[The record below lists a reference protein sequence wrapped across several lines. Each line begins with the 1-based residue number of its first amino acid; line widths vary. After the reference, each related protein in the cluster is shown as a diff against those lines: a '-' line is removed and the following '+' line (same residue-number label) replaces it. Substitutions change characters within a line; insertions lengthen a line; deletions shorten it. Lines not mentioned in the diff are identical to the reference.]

1 MYPAHLTFHC
11 YNIEGLTSLANYLT
25 VNLLLPIMKSIHKL
39 AAIAAG
45 LSLSLTA
52 AAQEQA
58 TTASSTG
65 SHRPIP
71 PSDQMFRKSIWRQV
85 DLREKQNK
93 PMFSEG
99 KEISRVILEAVK
111 RGELQ
116 AFKNDSL
123 TSTFTPTEVSG
134 NMSYADQKVELSA
147 EEKAA
152 GFSDTDLGGGGDA
165 WGAPTP
171 KKSASKKVPKLGAN
185 GKPMKD
191 KKGRVIM
198 VNAPAA
204 VAVAKA
210 KAPGNEYR
218 YKDLYEME
226 LKEDMIFDK
235 KRSRMYHDIKAI
247 TLLVPSTLSA
257 NVSGIE
263 KPIGTFKYSDLVK
276 VFRNNPQSAIWF
288 NAENDAQH
296 KNLADAFELW
306 LFNSYITKVS
316 NAGDS
321 RLDDIYG
328 GAQQGI
334 LAAQQTAA
342 DLIEY
347 EYNLWS
353 F

>member
-1 MYPAHLTFHC
+1 
-11 YNIEGLTSLANYLT
+11 
-25 VNLLLPIMKSIHKL
+25 MKSMHTL
-39 AAIAAG
+39 AVIAAG
-45 LSLSLTA
+45 LTLSVSA
-52 AAQEQA
+52 SAQEQA

-99 KEISRVILEAVK
+99 KEISRIIIEAVK

-116 AFKNDSL
+116 AYKNDSL
-123 TSTFTPTEVSG
+123 TSTFNAQEVSG
-134 NMSYADQKVELSA
+134 NMSYADEGMKLSD

-152 GFSDTDLGGGGDA
+152 GFSEKDLGGGGDD
-165 WGAPTP
+165 WGAPAP
-171 KKSASKKVPKLGAN
+171 KKAAATKKVPKLDAA

-191 KKGRVIM
+191 RKGKVIM
-198 VNAPAA
+198 VAAPAA
-204 VAVAKA
+204 VTAAAK
-210 KAPGNEYR
+210 PVGNEYR
-218 YKDLYEME
+218 MKDLYEME
-226 LKEDMIFDK
+226 VKEDMIFDK
-235 KRSRMYHDIKAI
+235 KRSRMYHDIKSI
-247 TLLVPSTLSA
+247 TLLVPSTLPS
-257 NVSGIE
+257 NTSGIE

-276 VFRNNPQSAIWF
+276 VFRANPQNAIWF

-334 LAAQQTAA
+334 LAAQQTSA

>member
-1 MYPAHLTFHC
+1 
-11 YNIEGLTSLANYLT
+11 
-25 VNLLLPIMKSIHKL
+25 MKATHTL
-39 AAIAAG
+39 AAFAAG
-45 LSLSLTA
+45 LLLSTA
-52 AAQEQA
+52 ALAQEQA

-65 SHRPIP
+65 SRRPIP
-71 PSDQMFRKSIWRQV
+71 LSDQMFRKSIWRAI

-93 PMFSEG
+93 PMFSENR
-99 KEISRVILEAVK
+99 EITRVIIDAVK
-111 RGELQ
+111 RGEIQ
-116 AFKNDSL
+116 AYKNDSL
-123 TSTFTPTEVSG
+123 TSTFTPAEMSS
-134 NMSYADQKVELSA
+134 NMSYADKSNELSA
-147 EEKAA
+147 DEKAA
-152 GFSDTDLGGGGDA
+152 GFSESDLGGGAAAADD
-165 WGAPTP
+165 WGAPA
-171 KKSASKKVPKLGAN
+171 KKGAKATAATTRRPKLAAN

-191 KKGRVIM
+191 KRGKVIYET
-198 VNAPAA
+198 VPAVAA
-204 VAVAKA
+204 VAAAPKA
-210 KAPGNEYR
+210 SSYEYR
-218 YKDLYEME
+218 PKDLYQLE

-235 KRSRMYHDIKAI
+235 KRSRMYHDIKSI
-247 TLLVPSTLSA
+247 GILVPSTLKD

-263 KPIGTFKYSDLVK
+263 KTVGYFKYNDLVK
-276 VFRNNPQSAIWF
+276 VFRANPQTAIWF
-288 NAENDAQH
+288 NAQNDAQH

-328 GAQQGI
+328 GQQQGI

>member
-1 MYPAHLTFHC
+1 
-11 YNIEGLTSLANYLT
+11 
-25 VNLLLPIMKSIHKL
+25 MKSLHTL

-71 PSDQMFRKSIWRQV
+71 LSDQMFRKSIWRQV

-99 KEISRVILEAVK
+99 KEISRVILDAVR

-116 AFKNDSL
+116 AYKNDSL
-123 TSTFTPTEVSG
+123 TSTYTAVEVQG
-134 NMSYADQKVELSA
+134 NSSYVDAVDKLSA
-147 EEKAA
+147 DEIAA
-152 GFSDTDLGGGGDA
+152 GFKPESGGDD
-165 WGAPTP
+165 WGAPAPRATV
-171 KKSASKKVPKLGAN
+171 KKVPKLNAA

-191 KKGRVIM
+191 SRGRVIM

-204 VAVAKA
+204 AVVVAKPKPA
-210 KAPGNEYR
+210 GNEYR
-218 YKDLYEME
+218 PKDLYEME
-226 LKEDMIFDK
+226 IKEDMIFDK
-235 KRSRMYHDIKAI
+235 KRSRMYHDIKSI
-247 TLLVPSTLSA
+247 TLLVPSTLAS
-257 NVSGIE
+257 NTSGIE

-276 VFRNNPQSAIWF
+276 VFRANPQNAIWF

-334 LAAQQTAA
+334 LAAQQTSA

>member
-1 MYPAHLTFHC
+1 
-11 YNIEGLTSLANYLT
+11 
-25 VNLLLPIMKSIHKL
+25 MKSLHTI

-45 LSLSLTA
+45 LTLSLTA
-52 AAQEQA
+52 SAQEQA
-58 TTASSTG
+58 TTASSNG

-71 PSDQMFRKSIWRQV
+71 TSDQMFRKTIWRAI

-93 PMFSEG
+93 PMFSQD
-99 KEISRVILEAVK
+99 KEITRVIIEAVK

-116 AFKNDSL
+116 VYKNDSL
-123 TSTFTPTEVSG
+123 TSTYNPQEVSE
-134 NMSYADQKVELSA
+134 NMSYADKANELSA

-152 GFSDTDLGGGGDA
+152 GFSEKDLGGGSDDA
-165 WGAPTP
+165 WGAAPAAGG
-171 KKSASKKVPKLGAN
+171 KKKTATIKQPKLDKN

-198 VNAPAA
+198 ETVAA
-204 VAVAKA
+204 TPPPPPK
-210 KAPGNEYR
+210 PTSFEYR
-218 YKDLYEME
+218 YKDLYQME

-235 KRSRMYHDIKAI
+235 KRSRMYHDIKTI
-247 TLLVPSTLSA
+247 TLLVPSTLPA
-257 NVSGIE
+257 NTSGIE

-276 VFRNNPQSAIWF
+276 VFRNNPQNAIWF
-288 NAENDAQH
+288 NAQNDAQH

-316 NAGDS
+316 NPGDS
-321 RLDDIYG
+321 MLSDVYG
-328 GAQQGI
+328 GQREGI

-342 DLIEY
+342 DLVEY

>member
-1 MYPAHLTFHC
+1 
-11 YNIEGLTSLANYLT
+11 
-25 VNLLLPIMKSIHKL
+25 MKSLHTL

-45 LSLSLTA
+45 FSLSLTA

-71 PSDQMFRKSIWRQV
+71 LSDQMFRKSIWRQV

-99 KEISRVILEAVK
+99 KEISRVIMDAVR

-116 AFKNDSL
+116 AYKNDSL
-123 TSTFTPTEVSG
+123 TSTLTAVEVQS
-134 NMSYADQKVELSA
+134 NNSYVDAVDKLSA
-147 EEKAA
+147 DEIAA
-152 GFSDTDLGGGGDA
+152 GFKPESAGGGDD
-165 WGAPTP
+165 WGAPAP
-171 KKSASKKVPKLGAN
+171 KKAAAKKVAKLDAA

-191 KKGRVIM
+191 KKGKVIM

-204 VAVAKA
+204 VAVAA
-210 KAPGNEYR
+210 KPAGNEYR
-218 YKDLYEME
+218 PKDIYEME
-226 LKEDMIFDK
+226 IKEDMIFDK
-235 KRSRMYHDIKAI
+235 KRSRMYHEIQSV
-247 TLLVPSTLSA
+247 TLLIPATKNKKSVDL
-257 NVSGIE
+257 
-263 KPIGTFKYSDLVK
+263 PIATFKYKDLVK
-276 VFRNNPQSAIWF
+276 VFRKNPETAIWF

-334 LAAQQTAA
+334 LAAQQTSA

>member
-1 MYPAHLTFHC
+1 
-11 YNIEGLTSLANYLT
+11 
-25 VNLLLPIMKSIHKL
+25 MKSIHTL
-39 AAIAAG
+39 AALAAV

-52 AAQEQA
+52 SAQEQA
-58 TTASSTG
+58 TTANSTG
-65 SHRPIP
+65 SRRPIP
-71 PSDQMFRKSIWRQV
+71 LSDQMFRKSIWRQV

-99 KEISRVILEAVK
+99 KEISRIIIDAVK

-116 AFKNDSL
+116 AYKNDSL
-123 TSTFTPTEVSG
+123 TSTLNPQEVSG
-134 NMSYADQKVELSA
+134 NMSFQDQKVELSA

-152 GFSDTDLGGGGDA
+152 GFSEKDLGGGSDDG
-165 WGAPTP
+165 WGTSAP
-171 KKSASKKVPKLGAN
+171 KKGAKKVVAKKVAKLDAA

-191 KKGRVIM
+191 KKGKVIM
-198 VNAPAA
+198 VATAPAA
-204 VAVAKA
+204 A
-210 KAPGNEYR
+210 APKPASAGNEYR

-235 KRSRMYHDIKAI
+235 KRSRMYHDIKSI
-247 TLLVPSTLSA
+247 TLLVPSTLPS

-276 VFRNNPQSAIWF
+276 VFRNNPQNAIWF

-334 LAAQQTAA
+334 LAAQQTSA

>member
-1 MYPAHLTFHC
+1 
-11 YNIEGLTSLANYLT
+11 
-25 VNLLLPIMKSIHKL
+25 MKSLHTM

-52 AAQEQA
+52 SAQEQA

-71 PSDQMFRKSIWRQV
+71 LSDQMFRKSIWRQV

-99 KEISRVILEAVK
+99 KEISRVILDAVK

-116 AFKNDSL
+116 AYKNDSL
-123 TSTFTPTEVSG
+123 TSTYTAAEVQS
-134 NMSYADQKVELSA
+134 NNSYVDAVDKLSA
-147 EEKAA
+147 DEIAA
-152 GFSDTDLGGGGDA
+152 GFKPESGAADDG
-165 WGAPTP
+165 WGAPAP
-171 KKSASKKVPKLGAN
+171 KKPATKKVPKLDAA

-191 KKGRVIM
+191 KKGKVIM

-204 VAVAKA
+204 PTVAA
-210 KAPGNEYR
+210 APKPAGNEYR
-218 YKDLYEME
+218 PKDIYEME
-226 LKEDMIFDK
+226 IKEDMIFDK
-235 KRSRMYHDIKAI
+235 KRSRMYHDIKSI
-247 TLLVPSTLSA
+247 TLLVPSTLAS
-257 NVSGIE
+257 NTSGIE

-276 VFRNNPQSAIWF
+276 VFRANPQNAIWF

-334 LAAQQTAA
+334 LAAQQTSA

>member
-1 MYPAHLTFHC
+1 
-11 YNIEGLTSLANYLT
+11 
-25 VNLLLPIMKSIHKL
+25 MKSIHTL

-99 KEISRVILEAVK
+99 KEISRVILDAVK

-116 AFKNDSL
+116 AYKNDSL
-123 TSTFTPTEVSG
+123 TSTFTPAEVSS
-134 NMSYADQKVELSA
+134 NMSYADETVKLSD

-152 GFSDTDLGGGGDA
+152 GFSEKDLGGGGDD
-165 WGAPTP
+165 WGAPAP
-171 KKSASKKVPKLGAN
+171 KKGATKKIPKLDAK

-204 VAVAKA
+204 VAVVAKP
-210 KAPGNEYR
+210 APAANEYR
-218 YKDLYEME
+218 PKDIYEME

-247 TLLVPSTLSA
+247 TLLVPSTLAS

-263 KPIGTFKYSDLVK
+263 KTIGTFKYSDLVK
-276 VFRNNPQSAIWF
+276 VFRNNPQNAIWF

-342 DLIEY
+342 DLVEY

>member
-1 MYPAHLTFHC
+1 
-11 YNIEGLTSLANYLT
+11 
-25 VNLLLPIMKSIHKL
+25 MKSISTL

-45 LSLSLTA
+45 LSLSFA
-52 AAQEQA
+52 ASAQEQA
-58 TTASSTG
+58 TTASSSG

-116 AFKNDSL
+116 AYKNDSL
-123 TSTFTPTEVSG
+123 TSTYTPTEVST
-134 NMSYADQKVELSA
+134 NMSYADETVKLSA
-147 EEKAA
+147 DEEAA
-152 GFSDTDLGGGGDA
+152 GFSSKDLGGGGDD
-165 WGAPTP
+165 WGAPAP
-171 KKSASKKVPKLGAN
+171 KKAATKKVPKLDAA

-204 VAVAKA
+204 VAVAPKPKPA
-210 KAPGNEYR
+210 NEYR

-226 LKEDMIFDK
+226 IKEDMIFDK
-235 KRSRMYHDIKAI
+235 KRSRMYHDIKSI
-247 TLLVPSTLSA
+247 QLLVPSTLAA
-257 NVSGIE
+257 NTSGIE

-276 VFRNNPQSAIWF
+276 VFRSNPQNAIWF

-342 DLIEY
+342 DLVEY

>member
-1 MYPAHLTFHC
+1 
-11 YNIEGLTSLANYLT
+11 
-25 VNLLLPIMKSIHKL
+25 MKSIHTL

-52 AAQEQA
+52 SAQEQA

-99 KEISRVILEAVK
+99 KEISRVILDAVK
-111 RGELQ
+111 RGELT
-116 AFKNDSL
+116 AYKNDSL
-123 TSTFTPTEVSG
+123 TSTYTPQEVQG
-134 NMSYADQKVELSA
+134 NASYVDEAVKLSD

-152 GFSDTDLGGGGDA
+152 GFSEKDLNGGGDDG
-165 WGAPTP
+165 WGAPAP
-171 KKSASKKVPKLGAN
+171 KKGGAKGTAATTKRQPKLDSK
-185 GKPMKD
+185 GKVMKD
-191 KKGRVIM
+191 KKGKIIYET
-198 VNAPAA
+198 
-204 VAVAKA
+204 VAVTPPPPP
-210 KAPGNEYR
+210 APVGNEYR
-218 YKDLYEME
+218 PKDLYEME
-226 LKEDMIFDK
+226 VKEDMIFDK
-235 KRSRMYHDIKAI
+235 KRSRMYHDIKSI
-247 TLLVPSTLSA
+247 TLLVPSTLPT

-276 VFRNNPQSAIWF
+276 VFRANPQNAIWF

-342 DLIEY
+342 DLVEY

>member
-1 MYPAHLTFHC
+1 
-11 YNIEGLTSLANYLT
+11 
-25 VNLLLPIMKSIHKL
+25 MKSIRTL
-39 AAIAAG
+39 AVVAAG

-52 AAQEQA
+52 SAQEQA
-58 TTASSTG
+58 TTATSTG

-71 PSDQMFRKSIWRQV
+71 PSDQMFRKTIWRQV

-99 KEISRVILEAVK
+99 KEISRVILDAVK

-116 AFKNDSL
+116 AYKNDSL
-123 TSTFTPTEVSG
+123 TSTFSPQEVAG
-134 NMSYADQKVELSA
+134 NTSYVDDVVKLTD

-152 GFSDTDLGGGGDA
+152 GFTQNDLSGGGDD
-165 WGAPTP
+165 WGAPAP
-171 KKSASKKVPKLGAN
+171 KKTAAKKVAKLDAN
-185 GKPMKD
+185 GKPVKD

-198 VNAPAA
+198 VNAPVA
-204 VAVAKA
+204 VAVAA
-210 KAPGNEYR
+210 KPIGNEYR
-218 YKDLYEME
+218 PKDLYEME
-226 LKEDMIFDK
+226 IKEDMIFDK
-235 KRSRMYHDIKAI
+235 KRSRMYHDIKSI
-247 TLLVPSTLSA
+247 QLLVPSTLKA

-276 VFRNNPQSAIWF
+276 VFRNNPQTAIWF

-342 DLIEY
+342 DLVEY

>member
-1 MYPAHLTFHC
+1 
-11 YNIEGLTSLANYLT
+11 
-25 VNLLLPIMKSIHKL
+25 MKSLHTL

-71 PSDQMFRKSIWRQV
+71 LSDQMFRKSIWRQV

-99 KEISRVILEAVK
+99 KEISRVIMDAVR

-116 AFKNDSL
+116 AYKNDSL
-123 TSTFTPTEVSG
+123 TSTLTSVEVQS
-134 NMSYADQKVELSA
+134 NNSYVDAVDKLSA
-147 EEKAA
+147 DEIAA
-152 GFSDTDLGGGGDA
+152 GFKPESGGDD
-165 WGAPTP
+165 WGAPAP
-171 KKSASKKVPKLGAN
+171 KKVAPKKVAKLDAA

-198 VNAPAA
+198 VNAPVAA
-204 VAVAKA
+204 TVAVAKPA
-210 KAPGNEYR
+210 GNEYR
-218 YKDLYEME
+218 PKDIYEME
-226 LKEDMIFDK
+226 IKEDMIFDK
-235 KRSRMYHDIKAI
+235 KRSRMYHDIKSI
-247 TLLVPSTLSA
+247 TLLVPSTLAS
-257 NVSGIE
+257 NTSGIE

-276 VFRNNPQSAIWF
+276 VFRANPQNAIWF

>member
-1 MYPAHLTFHC
+1 
-11 YNIEGLTSLANYLT
+11 
-25 VNLLLPIMKSIHKL
+25 MKSIHTL

-45 LSLSLTA
+45 LSLSLTVS
-52 AAQEQA
+52 AQEQA

-99 KEISRVILEAVK
+99 KEISRIILEAVK

-116 AFKNDSL
+116 AYKNDSL
-123 TSTFTPTEVSG
+123 TSTFSPQEVSG
-134 NMSYADQKVELSA
+134 NASYTDQKVELSA

-152 GFSDTDLGGGGDA
+152 GFSEQDLGGGGSDD
-165 WGAPTP
+165 WGAPAAGS
-171 KKSASKKVPKLGAN
+171 KSTAAKTVRQPKLGAN
-185 GKPMKD
+185 GKPLKD
-191 KKGRVIM
+191 KKGRVVM
-198 VNAPAA
+198 ETVAVTPPPPPAPAA
-204 VAVAKA
+204 
-210 KAPGNEYR
+210 NEYR
-218 YKDLYEME
+218 PKDLYEME
-226 LKEDMIFDK
+226 VKEDMIFDK
-235 KRSRMYHDIKAI
+235 KRSRMYHDIKSI
-247 TLLVPSTLSA
+247 TLLVPSTLAS

-276 VFRNNPQSAIWF
+276 VFRNNPQNAIWF

-334 LAAQQTAA
+334 LAAQQTSA